1 MDIKTASWFTAMPPG
16 HLKIGISRGVPRRMT
31 AGYRLFRRL
40 APGRWFNSVDAQEY
54 QRRYQADILDPLNP
68 RIVADQLT
76 DLVGGAVAVLVCF
89 ERAGS
94 GQWCHRALAAEW
106 LAESLGRPVPELG
119 FETLRQEDHPL
130 MPGQL
135 PRRK

>member
-1 MDIKTASWFTAMPPG
+1 
-16 HLKIGISRGVPRRMT
+16 MT

-106 LAESLGRPVPELG
+106 LAKALGRPVPELG
-119 FETLRQEDHPL
+119 FELLPQADHPL

-135 PRRK
+135 HGRK